1 MTRQIVPVA
10 AAMMIALAL
19 LWVLPR
25 PSAECETSRSGVI
38 GLFAPTLVC
47 D

>member
-10 AAMMIALAL
+10 LAMIIALAL

-25 PSAECETSRSGVI
+25 PSADCETSRTGVV
-38 GLFAPTLVC
+38 GLFAPTLLC
-47 D
+47 E